1 MAKTINAKVP
11 TSLIDACKIV
21 GKEFA
26 EDIKKKYNLREL
38 FVPNT
43 LALEL
48 IAGKIMTN
56 KKFPVKIHKV
66 SRDSAI
72 LELL

>member
-1 MAKTINAKVP
+1 MAKTITAKVP
-11 TSLIDACKIV
+11 ISLIDACKVV
-21 GKEFA
+21 GNEFA
-26 EDIKKKYNLREL
+26 NDIKKKYNLKEL

-56 KKFPVKIHKV
+56 KKFPVRIHKT

>member
-1 MAKTINAKVP
+1 MAKTILAKVP
-11 TSLIDACKIV
+11 VSLIDACKVV

-26 EDIKKKYNLREL
+26 DDIKKRYNLKEL
-38 FVPNT
+38 FIPNT

-56 KKFPVKIHKV
+56 KKFPVRIHKT